1 MKQIIIKSFNFIPA
15 GSMAVYYTEELFND
29 WNRETYP
36 TEDEYLNNNDIVPKI
51 HSEGPKVNRF
61 KLLDI
66 QNDINFRENITINQN
81 IEFNEESPS
90 CSIFDSKGNIRKG
103 YIVIFCPDVE
113 TLGPERINDIKQKY
127 EEEGFV
133 FPEHLYTRGDKPIE
147 DTYTNLWPLYIVEV
161 NINKLKNHDTV
172 KGFIPFSYSETINE
186 ITKEDISPDYIIACY
201 LSKIPM
207 KLICFDKNVYN
218 HITAATKSYYYYNCI
233 NYTYTIIKVN
243 KNTIFI
249 GSPYDSG
256 YSIINIQSAKTN
268 RTGTIMPGDT
278 FNFEGDLFK

>member
-15 GSMAVYYTEELFND
+15 GSMAVYYSEELLND
-29 WNRETYP
+29 WNREIYP
-36 TEDEYLNNNDIVPKI
+36 SIEEYLNNNTIVKKALYDSSKP
-51 HSEGPKVNRF
+51 VRF

-66 QNDINFRENITINQN
+66 QNDINFRENIIINQN

-113 TLGPERINDIKQKY
+113 TLGPEKINDIKQKY
-127 EEEGFV
+127 EEEGLV

-147 DTYTNLWPLYIVEV
+147 DTYTDLWPLYIVEI
-161 NINKLKNHDTV
+161 NINKLKNYDTV

-207 KLICFDKNVYN
+207 KLICFNAL
-218 HITAATKSYYYYNCI
+218 HPHEYYDSI
-233 NYTYTIIKVN
+233 NYIYTIIKVN
-243 KNTIFI
+243 KNTIFW

-256 YSIINIQSAKTN
+256 YSIINIQSAKTA
-268 RTGTIMPGDT
+268 RTGTIEPSNT
-278 FNFEGDLFK
+278 FRFKGSLFE

>member
-15 GSMAVYYTEELFND
+15 GSMAVYYTEELLND
-29 WNRETYP
+29 YNWEIYP
-36 TEDEYLNNNDIVPKI
+36 SVEEYLNNNTIVSKYIAPDIK
-51 HSEGPKVNRF
+51 SARF

-66 QNDINFRENITINQN
+66 QNDINFRENIIINQN

-113 TLGPERINDIKQKY
+113 TLGEERINDIKQKY
-127 EEEGFV
+127 EEEGLV

-147 DTYTNLWPLYIVEV
+147 DTYTHLWPLYIVEI
-161 NINKLKNHDTV
+161 NINKLKTHNTV
-172 KGFIPFSYSETINE
+172 KGFISFSYSETINE
-186 ITKEDISPDYIIACY
+186 ITKEDISPEYIIACY

-207 KLICFDKNVYN
+207 RLICFNRLEHFDYCF
-218 HITAATKSYYYYNCI
+218 SI
-233 NYTYTIIKVN
+233 NYIYTIIKVN
-243 KNTIFI
+243 KNTVFK

-268 RTGTIMPGDT
+268 RTGTILPKNT
-278 FNFEGDLFK
+278 FEFEGSLFK

>member
-15 GSMAVYYTEELFND
+15 GSMAVYYTEEFFND
-29 WNRETYP
+29 YDPDIYSAE
-36 TEDEYLNNNDIVPKI
+36 EYLNNNTIVEKNFDSTI
-51 HSEGPKVNRF
+51 ESGRF

-66 QNDINFRENITINQN
+66 QNDINFRENIIINQN

-113 TLGPERINDIKQKY
+113 TLGEEKINDIKQKY
-127 EEEGFV
+127 KEEGLT

-147 DTYTNLWPLYIVEV
+147 DTYTHLWPLYIVEI
-161 NINKLKNHDTV
+161 NINKLKTHNTV

-207 KLICFDKNVYN
+207 KLICFRRLGQKNYWF
-218 HITAATKSYYYYNCI
+218 SI
-233 NYTYTIIKVN
+233 NYVYTIIKVN
-243 KNTIFI
+243 KNTILR

-268 RTGTIMPGDT
+268 RTGTILPGRS
-278 FNFEGDLFK
+278 FEFKGNLFE

>member
-1 MKQIIIKSFNFIPA
+1 MKQIIIKSYNFIPA

-29 WNRETYP
+29 WDREIYP
-36 TEDEYLNNNDIVPKI
+36 SVEEYLNNNTIVGKSYYDSTKP
-51 HSEGPKVNRF
+51 NRF

-66 QNDINFRENITINQN
+66 QNDINFRENIIINQN

-113 TLGPERINDIKQKY
+113 WLGPEKINDIKQKY
-127 EEEGFV
+127 EEEGLV
-133 FPEHLYTRGDKPIE
+133 FPEHLYTRGDKTIE
-147 DTYTNLWPLYIVEV
+147 DTYTHLWPLYIVEI
-161 NINKLKNHDTV
+161 NINKLKNYDTV

-186 ITKEDISPDYIIACY
+186 ITKEDISPKYIIACY

-207 KLICFDKNVYN
+207 KLICFNRFGDFD
-218 HITAATKSYYYYNCI
+218 YYYSI
-233 NYTYTIIKVN
+233 NYRYTIIKVN
-243 KNTIFI
+243 KNTIFY

-268 RTGTIMPGDT
+268 RTGTIEPSQT
-278 FNFEGDLFK
+278 FRFKGSLFE

>member
-29 WNRETYP
+29 WNREIYP
-36 TEDEYLNNNDIVPKI
+36 SVNEYLNNNNIVEKSWYASTRPA
-51 HSEGPKVNRF
+51 RF

-66 QNDINFRENITINQN
+66 QNDINFRENIIINQN
-81 IEFNEESPS
+81 IEFNEEAPS

-113 TLGPERINDIKQKY
+113 TLGEERINDIKQKY
-127 EEEGFV
+127 EEEGLV

-147 DTYTNLWPLYIVEV
+147 DTYTHLWPLYMVEI
-161 NINKLKNHDTV
+161 NINKLKNYDTV

-186 ITKEDISPDYIIACY
+186 ITKEDISPNYIIACY

-207 KLICFDKNVYN
+207 KLICFNRWEKED
-218 HITAATKSYYYYNCI
+218 YYNFI

-249 GSPYDSG
+249 GSPCDTG
-256 YSIINIQSAKTN
+256 YSIINIQSAKTA
-268 RTGTIMPGDT
+268 RTGTIEPSDT
-278 FNFEGDLFK
+278 FWFKGSLFE

>member
-1 MKQIIIKSFNFIPA
+1 MKQIIIKSYNFIPA

-29 WNRETYP
+29 WDREIYP
-36 TEDEYLNNNDIVPKI
+36 SVEEYLNNNTIVEKSYHDSTRPA
-51 HSEGPKVNRF
+51 RF

-66 QNDINFRENITINQN
+66 QNDINFRENIIINQN

-113 TLGPERINDIKQKY
+113 TLGAERINDIKQKY
-127 EEEGFV
+127 EEEGLV

-147 DTYTNLWPLYIVEV
+147 DTYTHLWPLYMVEINV
-161 NINKLKNHDTV
+161 NKLKNHDTV

-207 KLICFDKNVYN
+207 KLIYFYKNAYDG
-218 HITAATKSYYYYNCI
+218 TALDFFNYYNCI
-233 NYTYTIIKVN
+233 NYRYTIIKVN

-268 RTGTIMPGDT
+268 RTGTIEPSDT
-278 FNFEGDLFK
+278 FRFEGNLFK

>member
-15 GSMAVYYTEELFND
+15 GSMAVYYSEELLND
-29 WNRETYP
+29 YNREIYP
-36 TEDEYLNNNDIVPKI
+36 SEDEYLNNNTIVPKLI
-51 HSEGPKVNRF
+51 YPAKPARF

-66 QNDINFRENITINQN
+66 QNDINFRENIIINQN

-90 CSIFDSKGNIRKG
+90 CSIFDSKGHIRKG

-113 TLGPERINDIKQKY
+113 TLGPEKINDIKQKY
-127 EEEGFV
+127 EEEGLV

-147 DTYTNLWPLYIVEV
+147 DTYTDLWPLYIVEI
-161 NINKLKNHDTV
+161 NINKLKNYDTV

-207 KLICFDKNVYN
+207 KLICFNRLADFDYCD
-218 HITAATKSYYYYNCI
+218 SI
-233 NYTYTIIKVN
+233 NYIYTIIKVN
-243 KNTIFI
+243 KNTIFW

-256 YSIINIQSAKTN
+256 YSIINIQSAKTA
-268 RTGTIMPGDT
+268 RTGTITPGWS
-278 FNFEGDLFK
+278 FGFEGSLFE

>member
-15 GSMAVYYTEELFND
+15 GSMAVYYSEELFND
-29 WNRETYP
+29 WNREIYP
-36 TEDEYLNNNDIVPKI
+36 SIEEYLNNNTIVKKEFYDSSKP
-51 HSEGPKVNRF
+51 VRF

-66 QNDINFRENITINQN
+66 QNDINFRENIIINQN

-113 TLGPERINDIKQKY
+113 WLGPEKINDIKQKY
-127 EEEGFV
+127 EEEGLV

-147 DTYTNLWPLYIVEV
+147 DTYTYLWPLYIVEI
-161 NINKLKNHDTV
+161 NINKLKNYDTV

-207 KLICFDKNVYN
+207 KLICFNAL
-218 HITAATKSYYYYNCI
+218 HPHEYYDSI
-233 NYTYTIIKVN
+233 NYIYTIIKVN
-243 KNTIFI
+243 KNTIFW

-256 YSIINIQSAKTN
+256 YSIINIQSAKTA
-268 RTGTIMPGDT
+268 RTGTIEPSDT
-278 FNFEGDLFK
+278 FWFKGSLFE

>member
-15 GSMAVYYTEELFND
+15 GSMAVYYTEELLND
-29 WNRETYP
+29 WNREIYP
-36 TEDEYLNNNDIVPKI
+36 SEEEYLNNNTLVGRNIDSTFK
-51 HSEGPKVNRF
+51 SGRF

-66 QNDINFRENITINQN
+66 QNDINFRENIIINQN

-90 CSIFDSKGNIRKG
+90 CSIFDSKGNVRKG

-113 TLGPERINDIKQKY
+113 TLGPEKINDIRQKY
-127 EEEGFV
+127 EEEGLV

-147 DTYTNLWPLYIVEV
+147 DTYTNLWPLYVVEI
-161 NINKLKNHDTV
+161 NINKLKNYDTA

-186 ITKEDISPDYIIACY
+186 ITKEDISPEYIIACY

-207 KLICFDKNVYN
+207 KLICFNRIREHDY
-218 HITAATKSYYYYNCI
+218 SLSI
-233 NYTYTIIKVN
+233 NYIYTIIKVD
-243 KNTIFI
+243 KNTIFL
-249 GSPYDSG
+249 GSPYESG

-268 RTGTIMPGDT
+268 RTGTIEPSDT
-278 FNFEGDLFK
+278 FKFEGDLFK

>member
-1 MKQIIIKSFNFIPA
+1 MKQIIIKSYNFIPA
-15 GSMAVYYTEELFND
+15 GSMSVYYTEELLND
-29 WNRETYP
+29 WDREIYP
-36 TEDEYLNNNDIVPKI
+36 SEEEYLNNNTIVSKNFYYIKPA
-51 HSEGPKVNRF
+51 RF

-66 QNDINFRENITINQN
+66 QNDINFRENIIINQN

-90 CSIFDSKGNIRKG
+90 CSIFDSKGNVRKG

-113 TLGPERINDIKQKY
+113 TLGEEKINDIKQKY
-127 EEEGFV
+127 KEEGLT
-133 FPEHLYTRGDKPIE
+133 FPEHLYTREDKPIE
-147 DTYTNLWPLYIVEV
+147 DTYTHLWPLYIVEI
-161 NINKLKNHDTV
+161 NINKLKTHNTI

-218 HITAATKSYYYYNCI
+218 HFTEVTESFNYYNCI
-233 NYTYTIIKVN
+233 NYIYTIIKVN
-243 KNTIFI
+243 KNTVFI

-256 YSIINIQSAKTN
+256 CSIINIQSAKTN

-278 FNFEGDLFK
+278 FKFEGDLFK

>member
-1 MKQIIIKSFNFIPA
+1 MKQIIIKSYNFIPA
-15 GSMAVYYTEELFND
+15 GSMAVYYTEELVND
-29 WNRETYP
+29 WNKETYP
-36 TEDEYLNNNDIVPKI
+36 SEEEYLNNNTIVPKDFYDI
-51 HSEGPKVNRF
+51 KPARF

-66 QNDINFRENITINQN
+66 QNDINFRENIIINQN

-113 TLGPERINDIKQKY
+113 TLGEEKVNDIKQKY
-127 EEEGFV
+127 EEEGLT

-147 DTYTNLWPLYIVEV
+147 DTYTHLWPLYIVEI
-161 NINKLKNHDTV
+161 NINKLKNYDTV

-207 KLICFDKNVYN
+207 KLICFNRHKYFDDYFDYCF
-218 HITAATKSYYYYNCI
+218 SI
-233 NYTYTIIKVN
+233 NYIYTIIKVN

-268 RTGTIMPGDT
+268 RTGTIVPSQT
-278 FNFEGDLFK
+278 FSFEGDLFK

>member
-1 MKQIIIKSFNFIPA
+1 MKQIIIKSYNFIPA
-15 GSMAVYYTEELFND
+15 GSMAVYYTEELVND
-29 WNRETYP
+29 YNREIYP
-36 TEDEYLNNNDIVPKI
+36 SAEEYFNNNTIVPKEFSI
-51 HSEGPKVNRF
+51 HGKNTRF

-66 QNDINFRENITINQN
+66 QNDINFRENIIINQN

-90 CSIFDSKGNIRKG
+90 CSIFDSKGNVRKG

-113 TLGPERINDIKQKY
+113 TLGEEKINDIKQKY
-127 EEEGFV
+127 KEEGLT

-147 DTYTNLWPLYIVEV
+147 DTYTHLWPLYIVEI
-161 NINKLKNHDTV
+161 NINKLKTHNTI

-186 ITKEDISPDYIIACY
+186 ITKEDISPEYIIACY

-207 KLICFDKNVYN
+207 RLICFNRLEHFDY
-218 HITAATKSYYYYNCI
+218 CFFI
-233 NYTYTIIKVN
+233 NYIHTIIKVN
-243 KNTIFI
+243 KNTVFK

-268 RTGTIMPGDT
+268 RTGTISPADT
-278 FNFEGDLFK
+278 FKFEGSLFE

>member
-15 GSMAVYYTEELFND
+15 GSMAVYYTEELFNN

-36 TEDEYLNNNDIVPKI
+36 SAKEYLNNNNIVRKEFSGNYKPT
-51 HSEGPKVNRF
+51 RF

-66 QNDINFRENITINQN
+66 QNDINFRENIIINQN

-113 TLGPERINDIKQKY
+113 WLGPERINDIKQKY
-127 EEEGFV
+127 EEEGLV

-147 DTYTNLWPLYIVEV
+147 DTHTYLWPLYIVEI
-161 NINKLKNHDTV
+161 NINKLKNYDTV

-186 ITKEDISPDYIIACY
+186 IKEEDISPKYIVACY

-207 KLICFDKNVYN
+207 KLICFY
-218 HITAATKSYYYYNCI
+218 KSGSYDYSDYI
-233 NYTYTIIKVN
+233 NYTYTIIKVD
-243 KNTIFI
+243 KNTIFW

-256 YSIINIQSAKTN
+256 YSIINIKSAKTGKD
-268 RTGTIMPGDT
+268 GTIEPGRS
-278 FNFEGDLFK
+278 FMFKGNLFE

>member
-1 MKQIIIKSFNFIPA
+1 MKQIIIKSYNFIPA
-15 GSMAVYYTEELFND
+15 GSMAVYYTEELLND
-29 WNRETYP
+29 YNPEIYSSA
-36 TEDEYLNNNDIVPKI
+36 EEYFNNNNIVPKEI
-51 HSEGPKVNRF
+51 SANGNNARF

-66 QNDINFRENITINQN
+66 QNDINFRENIIINQN

-103 YIVIFCPDVE
+103 YIVIFCPNVE
-113 TLGPERINDIKQKY
+113 WLGPEKVNDIKQKY
-127 EEEGFV
+127 EEEGLV

-147 DTYTNLWPLYIVEV
+147 DTYTHLWPLYIVEI
-161 NINKLKNHDTV
+161 NINKLKNYDTV

-207 KLICFDKNVYN
+207 KLICFNRFGAND
-218 HITAATKSYYYYNCI
+218 YYGSI
-233 NYTYTIIKVN
+233 NYRYTIIKVN
-243 KNTIFI
+243 KNTIFY
-249 GSPYDSG
+249 GSPYYSG

-268 RTGTIMPGDT
+268 RTGTILPSDT
-278 FNFEGDLFK
+278 FKFEGGLFE

>member
-29 WNRETYP
+29 WNRKIYP
-36 TEDEYLNNNDIVPKI
+36 SIEEYLNNNNIVEKSWYDSARPA
-51 HSEGPKVNRF
+51 RF

-66 QNDINFRENITINQN
+66 QNDINFRENIIINQN

-113 TLGPERINDIKQKY
+113 WLGPEKINDIKQKY
-127 EEEGFV
+127 EEEGLV
-133 FPEHLYTRGDKPIE
+133 FPEYLYTRGDKPIE
-147 DTYTNLWPLYIVEV
+147 DTYTHLWPLYIVEINV
-161 NINKLKNHDTV
+161 NKLKNHDTV

-207 KLICFDKNVYN
+207 KLICFNRLGQNDYG
-218 HITAATKSYYYYNCI
+218 ISI
-233 NYTYTIIKVN
+233 NYRYTIIKVN

-249 GSPYDSG
+249 GSPYDTG

-268 RTGTIMPGDT
+268 RTGTIEPGSS
-278 FNFEGDLFK
+278 FRFAGALFE

>member
-29 WNRETYP
+29 WNKETYP
-36 TEDEYLNNNDIVPKI
+36 SAEEYLNNNTIVEKSWYDSTRPA
-51 HSEGPKVNRF
+51 RF

-66 QNDINFRENITINQN
+66 QNDINFRENIIINQN

-113 TLGPERINDIKQKY
+113 TLGQERINDIKQKY
-127 EEEGFV
+127 EEEGLV

-147 DTYTNLWPLYIVEV
+147 DTYTHLWPLYIVEI
-161 NINKLKNHDTV
+161 NINKLKKYDTV

-186 ITKEDISPDYIIACY
+186 ITKEDISPNYIIACY
-201 LSKIPM
+201 LLKIPM
-207 KLICFDKNVYN
+207 KLICFNKWEKED
-218 HITAATKSYYYYNCI
+218 YYNYI
-233 NYTYTIIKVN
+233 NYIYTIIKVN

-278 FNFEGDLFK
+278 FKFEGDLFK

>member
-1 MKQIIIKSFNFIPA
+1 MKQIIIKSYNFIPA

-29 WNRETYP
+29 WNREIYP
-36 TEDEYLNNNDIVPKI
+36 SAEEYLNNNTIVQKEFSA
-51 HSEGPKVNRF
+51 HSKPTRF

-66 QNDINFRENITINQN
+66 QNDINFRENIIINQN

-127 EEEGFV
+127 EEEGLV
-133 FPEHLYTRGDKPIE
+133 FPAHLYTRGDKPIE
-147 DTYTNLWPLYIVEV
+147 DTYTYLWPLYIVEI
-161 NINKLKNHDTV
+161 NINKLKNYDTV

-207 KLICFDKNVYN
+207 KLICFNRFGQYN
-218 HITAATKSYYYYNCI
+218 DYFESIYYI
-233 NYTYTIIKVN
+233 YTIIKVN
-243 KNTIFI
+243 KNTMFW

-268 RTGTIMPGDT
+268 RTGTISPADT
-278 FNFEGDLFK
+278 FKFEGSLFQ